1 METRN
6 SRFLSA
12 VNSNSRTS
20 SNDEISAII
29 ILREFAE
36 AKRGAPSILGI
47 HLLPGEKF
55 PVHPFLDSNFRSWK
69 VIFSFSIF
77 LSNFEQETIISHEI
91 LFAPSVTWRK
101 RKSWREIWKKKKNIA
116 SLIGYN
122 YHFFVLYVHTVV
134 INKVYLT
141 RFENFEIMYI

>member
-1 METRN
+1 MGITIADDNSHDFKVISLNLFRKLSGNKCSLLDVLSLKLWMETRN

-55 PVHPFLDSNFRSWK
+55 PVHPFLDSNFRS
-69 VIFSFSIF
+69 
-77 LSNFEQETIISHEI
+77 
-91 LFAPSVTWRK
+91 
-101 RKSWREIWKKKKNIA
+101 
-116 SLIGYN
+116 
-122 YHFFVLYVHTVV
+122 
-134 INKVYLT
+134 
-141 RFENFEIMYI
+141 

>member
-1 METRN
+1 MDVLSLKLWMETRN

-91 LFAPSVTWRK
+91 LFAPSVTWK
-101 RKSWREIWKKKKNIA
+101 EEVEAGNLKEEKKYY
-116 SLIGYN
+116 SSFYWL
-122 YHFFVLYVHTVV
+122 
-134 INKVYLT
+134 
-141 RFENFEIMYI
+141 